1 MTEKRKTEAERV
13 EAPDEIM
20 VTCPDCGA
28 LVGILVEEESH
39 GRQRLLVVETAQEDG
54 GDGTGRAEG

>member
-1 MTEKRKTEAERV
+1 MIERKEVEGASV
-13 EAPDEIM
+13 EAPDEII

-28 LVGILVEEESH
+28 VAGILAEESR
-39 GRQRLLVVETAQEDG
+39 GPQRLLVVETAQEDG